1 MKTQEFQYSSENMK
15 ESPFDAFMESGEE
28 DFDLKEFLLKYLK
41 YWPWFLGG
49 LLISL
54 FIGYLYL
61 RYTPETYLFR
71 GKDQNLKGR
80 GQKCFKY
87 E

>member
-1 MKTQEFQYSSENMK
+1 MK

-61 RYTPETYLFR
+61 RYTPETYYSEA
-71 GKDQNLKGR
+71 KIKILKEEDKSVLNISDVCRFGWI
-80 GQKCFKY
+80 KSKP
-87 E
+87 